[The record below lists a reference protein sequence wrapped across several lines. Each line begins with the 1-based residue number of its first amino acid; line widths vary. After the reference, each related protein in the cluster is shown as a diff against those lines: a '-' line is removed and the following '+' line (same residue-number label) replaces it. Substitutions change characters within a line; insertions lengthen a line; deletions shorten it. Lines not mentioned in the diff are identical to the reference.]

1 MGSLGIVDL
10 LIWKQ
15 KCQAELKLSQTVGH
29 REKAIKGRLRKI
41 STSRVA
47 PGSTRHARSPRLQTP
62 TNNQSHYSANSS
74 SPTILYHLISSNFP
88 CSYIVLYF
96 PQHLLLNHPDGFTHL
111 HVWSVAKLSNLFSKH
126 CFTTRLMPL
135 TVCCYLSSVNVKW
148 GTLFR

>member
-1 MGSLGIVDL
+1 M
-10 LIWKQ
+10 
-15 KCQAELKLSQTVGH
+15 SQTVGH

-47 PGSTRHARSPRLQTP
+47 PGCTRHARSPRLQTP

-96 PQHLLLNHPDGFTHL
+96 PQHLLLNHHDGFTHL
-111 HVWSVAKLSNLFSKH
+111 YMSGVLQNFPTSFPS
-126 CFTTRLMPL
+126 
-135 TVCCYLSSVNVKW
+135 TVSQPD
-148 GTLFR
+148 